1 MLPFCIFTMGDHKHK
16 SKESKKK
23 SKKEHKKHKKHKK
36 EESSSEPEIDYNDPS
51 LWVEKDQPEPAPPPS
66 QSSAPRHEWM
76 LNESFDFGSLG
87 VAREK
92 PENTPKPD
100 PDQVG
105 TK

>member
-1 MLPFCIFTMGDHKHK
+1 MGDHKHK

-92 PENTPKPD
+92 PENTPKTD